1 MDNARKPREKPRKPG
16 PLPGEVYNGVADIV
30 ARLRAGILLSQEAG
44 VPVPI
49 DFRRALS
56 AAIVVECQLAGAIV
70 ETN

>member
-1 MDNARKPREKPRKPG
+1 MDNATKPKQKLHRPVPT
-16 PLPGEVYNGVADIV
+16 PGEVYDGVADIV
-30 ARLRAGILLSQEAG
+30 ASLRAGIVLSQEAG

-56 AAIVVECQLAGAIV
+56 AAIAVECQLAGAII